1 MNPML
6 TLIRKDLQ
14 LTWRD
19 RSNWLS
25 ALSFACI
32 SLLIYSF
39 AFDLVAT
46 DLKPLLP
53 GVLWTTFLFVGVFA
67 SSQSFQR
74 EWDSDVLDAL
84 MLAPISPTAIY
95 LGKALTNVISLLAI
109 ELVLLLLSTML
120 FDTAFLTAELILVVV
135 IGTIGYISLTT
146 LLSTLGTRARARS
159 MLFPV
164 LALPLLIPLLIAGVR
179 ASSAAM
185 DEPIG
190 SAPWILLLT
199 VFAIWSTASGLLLFP
214 LAVKR

>member
-1 MNPML
+1 
-6 TLIRKDLQ
+6 
-14 LTWRD
+14 
-19 RSNWLS
+19 
-25 ALSFACI
+25 
-32 SLLIYSF
+32 
-39 AFDLVAT
+39 
-46 DLKPLLP
+46 
-53 GVLWTTFLFVGVFA
+53 
-67 SSQSFQR
+67 
-74 EWDSDVLDAL
+74 

-95 LGKALTNVISLLAI
+95 LGKVLTNVISLLAI

-120 FDTAFLTAELILVVV
+120 FDTALLTAELILVVV